1 MNIRTRSSEYHYTK
15 NQLLDEQLEID
26 QAKKNLKKF
35 EILYD
40 RYYERVFRFI
50 YQRVQTE
57 SQASDLTSDT
67 FTRAMENLTSYQFK
81 GVPFASWL
89 YRIARNLVYKEY
101 KKNNSIRQVN
111 YFSQD
116 ILDIAEEVDDGNEAL
131 KKRDLLI
138 ASIKKLNNS
147 DTELIEMKYFE
158 KRSYREIAS
167 IIDTTENN
175 AKIKTYR
182 VVQKL
187 KSIINS

>member
-1 MNIRTRSSEYHYTK
+1 MNKRIRSSEYNYTK
-15 NQLLDEQLEID
+15 DQILHEQIEID
-26 QAKKNLKKF
+26 QAKKNLEKF

-50 YQRVQTE
+50 FQRVQTE

-67 FTRAMENLTSYQFK
+67 FIRAMENLTSYRFK

-101 KKNNSIRQVN
+101 KKVNSIRQVN
-111 YFSQD
+111 FLSQD
-116 ILDIAEEVDDGNEAL
+116 IIEIAEEIDDSNEAL

-138 ASIKKLNNS
+138 TSIKELS
-147 DTELIEMKYFE
+147 ASETELIEMKYFE
-158 KRSYREIAS
+158 KRSYREIAN
-167 IIDTTENN
+167 IIGISENN